1 MAAIIGSMDP
11 IAPHLSKFVADER
24 GATAIEYCLIAG
36 LMSIVIA
43 AGATQ
48 IGQSVL
54 AFFQTAAAGLQ

>member
-1 MAAIIGSMDP
+1 MDP